1 MTNMNLIN
9 FQSSSA
15 TSSMPVL
22 IVRNLI
28 KTYQMGSVKVNALNG
43 VNMEVYPGEFIAI
56 MGASGSGKT
65 TLLNVI
71 GGLDTVTSGSIEIEG
86 KNIARMNDHDLTQIR
101 RSRMGY
107 IFQSYNLMPV
117 LSAAENVDLPL
128 KINKVS
134 RKERNDR
141 VKKVMDMVGLTD
153 RMNNKPNQ
161 LSGGQQQR
169 VSIARALAIDPAFIL
184 ADEPTGAL
192 DSNTGNS
199 IIQLLK
205 SLNKTMG
212 KTIILVTHDRK
223 IAEHAQKIYTMKDG
237 QILQV
242 EQVSN

>member
-1 MTNMNLIN
+1 MANSNLN
-9 FQSSSA
+9 FVQFQSSSS
-15 TSSMPVL
+15 TSPVL
-22 IVRNLI
+22 VVKDLV
-28 KTYQMGSVKVNALNG
+28 KTYQMGTLQVNALNG

-71 GGLDTVTSGSIEIEG
+71 GGLDAVTSGSIEIEG
-86 KNIARMNDHDLTQIR
+86 KNIARMNDHDLTKIR
-101 RSRMGY
+101 RSRMGF

-117 LSAAENVDLPL
+117 LNAAENVELPL
-128 KINKVS
+128 KINNVS

-153 RMNNKPNQ
+153 RMHNKPNQ

-169 VSIARALAIDPAFIL
+169 VSIARALAIDPAIIL

-199 IIQLLK
+199 IIQLLQ
-205 SLNKTMG
+205 SLNVNMG
-212 KTIILVTHDRK
+212 KTIIMVTHDRK
-223 IAEHAQKIYTMKDG
+223 IAQHTQKIFHMSDG
-237 QILQV
+237 KIVQI
-242 EQVSN
+242 EQVTP